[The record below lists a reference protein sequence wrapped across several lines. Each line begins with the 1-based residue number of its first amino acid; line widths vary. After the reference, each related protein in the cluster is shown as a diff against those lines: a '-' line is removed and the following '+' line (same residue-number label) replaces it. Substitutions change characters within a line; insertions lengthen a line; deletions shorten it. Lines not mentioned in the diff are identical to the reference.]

1 MIRLTARTG
10 RLFLELCSFVG
21 ELIIF
26 CFRILTNLL
35 VPPFFL
41 RAFFSSIIQIG
52 WLSLPVVG
60 ITSFFTGGA
69 LALQI
74 YAGRARINAKE
85 DVTSIVAIGMVR
97 EHEHDI

>member
-10 RLFLELCSFVG
+10 RLFLEFCSFVG

-74 YAGRARINAKE
+74 YAGVPGSMLKRLC
-85 DVTSIVAIGMVR
+85 
-97 EHEHDI
+97 HL